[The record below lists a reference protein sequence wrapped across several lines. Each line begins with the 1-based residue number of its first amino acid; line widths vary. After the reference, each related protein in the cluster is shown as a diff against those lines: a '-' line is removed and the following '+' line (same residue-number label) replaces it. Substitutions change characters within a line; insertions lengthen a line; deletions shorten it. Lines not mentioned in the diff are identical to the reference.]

1 MAERRTSGWASVGF
15 WLAAAVGLPAMVLAW
30 FWFGQSSASP
40 LGDRCKLLPVL
51 GTVVLSLPIV
61 VAHALGVIALLW
73 LALRARSSTAGAVW
87 SASACV
93 AAASVIGLLVAQW
106 FWRGELFGAAASPGF
121 CWV

>member
-1 MAERRTSGWASVGF
+1 
-15 WLAAAVGLPAMVLAW
+15 MVLAW
-30 FWFGQSSASP
+30 FWFGQTSTSP
-40 LGDRCKLLPVL
+40 PSDRCKLLPVL
-51 GTVVLSLPIV
+51 GAVVLSLPIV

-106 FWRGELFGAAASPGF
+106 FWRGGLFGAAASVGF

>member
-15 WLAAAVGLPAMVLAW
+15 WLAAAAGVPAMVFAW
-30 FWFGQSSASP
+30 FWFGQTSTSP
-40 LGDRCKLLPVL
+40 RGDRCELLPVL

-61 VAHALGVIALLW
+61 VAHALGVTALLW

-93 AAASVIGLLVAQW
+93 AAVSVIGLLVAQW
-106 FWRGELFGAAASPGF
+106 FWRGELFGAAASVGF